1 MNEAHQLATR
11 IAAILDEKKGQNIL
25 IIDLRK
31 KSIIADYFVIVSA
44 KSITAVKALADT
56 VEEKLSKDEDNKIE
70 PLRRDGLNEAKW
82 IAIDYGGVIVH
93 VFHQEMRDYYQLERL
108 WIDGDNCETFGNNE

>member
-1 MNEAHQLATR
+1 MNEAYKLAKN
-11 IAAILDEKKGQNIL
+11 IAAVLDEKKGRDIL
-25 IIDLRK
+25 IIDLSK

-44 KSITAVKALADT
+44 KSITAVKAIADA
-56 VEEKLSKDEDNKIE
+56 VEEKLSKDDMIE

-93 VFHQEMRDYYQLERL
+93 IFHQEMREYYQLERL
-108 WIDGDNCETFGNNE
+108 WIDGDNSESYGDNA